1 MKLNKTQRDY
11 AVSRLAEKI
20 AQKRDAE
27 TPDFVSSKKSDMK
40 EIYKLLTDAGVPITS
55 EADFINR
62 SWSLRDLGEV
72 IIFPVDFDKEYEE
85 NNRIRDEIRVKY
97 ERIQQEFMDKLYLCD
112 EAQEALDLINSI

>member
-11 AVSRLAEKI
+11 AVSRLADKI
-20 AQKRDAE
+20 AQKRNAE
-27 TPDFVSSKKSDMK
+27 TPDFVPSKKSDLK
-40 EIYKLLTDAGVPITS
+40 EIYKLLTNAGVKITS
-55 EADFINR
+55 EADFVNR
-62 SWSLRDLGEV
+62 GWSFRDLGEV
-72 IIFPVDFDKEYEE
+72 IIFPVGFDKEYEE

>member
-40 EIYKLLTDAGVPITS
+40 EIYKLLTNAGVKLVP
-55 EADFINR
+55 EAEFSNSWGVR
-62 SWSLRDLGEV
+62 SIGDV
-72 IIFPVDFDKEYEE
+72 IIFPVNFDKEYEE
-85 NNRIRDEIRVKY
+85 NQRIRNEIRVKY
-97 ERIQQEFMDKLYLCD
+97 ETIQQEFIDKLYLCD